1 MTNPLKTNALPQ
13 GMALIET
20 ADGRW
25 FAAFAPDGA
34 TPRSLLVLLDATTT
48 LIPPAFDQ
56 GSDACQGYG
65 CREEAIEAY
74 RAWQEAAMLPVQWH
88 ILAAS
93 TEIYP
98 ERNAW
103 YLEEIARLTGD
114 STPRVSCGIN
124 ASATVLTDRSG
135 SNSVITAIGTT
146 IDEAV
151 EALYQRVYRWYC
163 QEPVLQA
170 CERGETAHP
179 STRARRHRVGCS
191 LSEPIN
197 ISHTL
202 VLEGNE
208 HEQKSASSKAS

>member
-1 MTNPLKTNALPQ
+1 MTNPMKTDALPQ
-13 GMALIET
+13 GMALVET
-20 ADGRW
+20 DDGRW
-25 FAAFAPDGA
+25 FAAFAPEGA
-34 TPRSLLVLLDATTT
+34 IPRSLLVLLDATTT
-48 LIPPAFDQ
+48 LIPPALDQ
-56 GSDACQGYG
+56 RYEACQGYN

-74 RAWQEAAMLPVQWH
+74 HAWHEAAALPVQWQT
-88 ILAAS
+88 LAAS

-98 ERNAW
+98 ERNVW

-114 STPRVSCGIN
+114 STPRLSCGIDV
-124 ASATVLTDRSG
+124 SATVMTDRSG
-135 SNSVITAIGTT
+135 SNGVITAVGTT

-151 EALYQRVYRWYC
+151 EALYQRVYGWYC

-179 STRARRHRVGCS
+179 STRAPRHRVGCS